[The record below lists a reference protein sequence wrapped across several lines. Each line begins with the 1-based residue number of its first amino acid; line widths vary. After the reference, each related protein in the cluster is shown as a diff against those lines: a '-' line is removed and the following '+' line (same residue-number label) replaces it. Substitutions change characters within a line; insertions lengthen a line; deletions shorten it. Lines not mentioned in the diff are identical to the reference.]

1 MVKVKPGAK
10 VITIATALWFFFCS
24 NNPQN
29 FCSTIE
35 PLADALSVCALR
47 EVQRLGINPFVQ
59 QIEPAKDA
67 MRMEE
72 VVTLFS
78 APFARVCALKV
89 VDKLAVNGLTHELTA
104 AEITGFSRDK
114 H

>member
-1 MVKVKPGAK
+1 
-10 VITIATALWFFFCS
+10 
-24 NNPQN
+24 
-29 FCSTIE
+29 
-35 PLADALSVCALR
+35 LR
-47 EVQRLGINPFVQ
+47 EFQRLGINPFVQ
-59 QIEPAKDA
+59 TVRGSFVQQIEPAKEA

-89 VDKLAVNGLTHELTA
+89 VDKFAVNSLTHELTA

-114 H
+114 D